1 MEMAGASSPQV
12 LRKLN
17 ARRVLEHAWRADAF
31 TASDVMTA
39 TGLTR
44 STVIGVCDELVRQ
57 GWLVELVD
65 ARAVGDYTKGRPAR
79 RYALRDRAGLVI
91 GVDAGYEHIA
101 ATVADLRGR
110 PVGRAEAAIAAARPD
125 RAERLA
131 DAETRRA
138 LALGAVREALA
149 SSGAPAS
156 AVLAVTIGV
165 PAPVDRDGA
174 SPADDPFWRITNP
187 GYAELFAPL
196 AGLVTVENDANLA
209 AVAEQAAPTGGGH
222 DADSYIA
229 LLVGEGI
236 GAGLMI
242 DGRLVRGRR
251 GGAGEMRFL
260 DRVEGVGS
268 PDGLAL
274 LARKWAVDAIT
285 SGLPDDS
292 ALGRLDPATLDEIAV
307 ATAADAGDPA
317 AIAIID
323 RLAERL
329 ARISLVLGDLLDVD
343 RIIIGGAAATAL
355 PAVIERASAL
365 VEQSGDPTAPEL
377 LASALGPEAV
387 TIGAIEHAL
396 DRVRERALEIVPPAR
411 DVA

>member
-1 MEMAGASSPQV
+1 MEIAGASSPQV

-31 TASDVMTA
+31 TASDVMAA

-79 RYALRDRAGLVI
+79 RYALRDRAGVVV

-110 PVGRAEAAIAAARPD
+110 ARRSRGGGDRRRAPGSRRAPGRRRDPPRAR
-125 RAERLA
+125 
-131 DAETRRA
+131 TRR
-138 LALGAVREALA
+138 GARCPRRERRSRPRRCSRSRSACPRPSTA
-149 SSGAPAS
+149 TGPRPPTTGSGASRIPATPS
-156 AVLAVTIGV
+156 S
-165 PAPVDRDGA
+165 
-174 SPADDPFWRITNP
+174 SPTTRRSSPSRTTRTSRRSRSRP
-187 GYAELFAPL
+187 R
-196 AGLVTVENDANLA
+196 
-209 AVAEQAAPTGGGH
+209 PTGGGR

-274 LARKWAVDAIT
+274 LARQWAVEAIAA
-285 SGLPDDS
+285 GPPRRQRARPPRPDD
-292 ALGRLDPATLDEIAV
+292 ARRGRGRRGRRCRRPGRGRHHRPARRR
-307 ATAADAGDPA
+307 G
-317 AIAIID
+317 
-323 RLAERL
+323 
-329 ARISLVLGDLLDVD
+329 S
-343 RIIIGGAAATAL
+343 
-355 PAVIERASAL
+355 RASA
-365 VEQSGDPTAPEL
+365 SCSATCSTSTASS
-377 LASALGPEAV
+377 SAAP
-387 TIGAIEHAL
+387 
-396 DRVRERALEIVPPAR
+396 RPRRCPR
-411 DVA
+411 